1 LAANRRANFS
11 FVPMALEEQAAK
23 DVLGNPGSK
32 LHDEAAEL
40 WVNSYA
46 TGPLRHVATNIG

>member
-1 LAANRRANFS
+1 LAANRRANVS

>member
-1 LAANRRANFS
+1 
-11 FVPMALEEQAAK
+11 MALEEQAAK

-40 WVNSYA
+40 WVKLLRYRSVETRSYQHRV
-46 TGPLRHVATNIG
+46 TPMGGFNGVI